1 MSADPRLAST
11 AISVDAQPI
20 TARGRW
26 MGFLRAV
33 ARNPS
38 GQIAL
43 GFVVLIVG
51 AALLA
56 PVLVHYDPTST
67 DLTNVNLP
75 PLGLKGGTAA
85 HPLGTDNFGRDLL
98 ARLIYGSRTSLF
110 IGIFAASVAATLG
123 SVLGLLA
130 GYYDRTLGP
139 FLLRL
144 AEIQFSLP
152 FTVVALA
159 VIAVYG
165 PGLRN
170 LLILLSVVGWA
181 GYARTIAVSVSQA
194 NRMDFVTAARLQG
207 AGTLRVLFR
216 HILPNVWGP
225 IIVLWSTSAGVL
237 ILAESGLSFIG
248 LGVQAPQFSWG
259 SMLAEA
265 QSALRTQW
273 WEAIFPGLALTF
285 TVVSF
290 NLIGDAIRDALNV
303 RLASR

>member
-1 MSADPRLAST
+1 MSADPRLAAS
-11 AISVDAQPI
+11 A
-20 TARGRW
+20 ARLEKAPLNSSQRRLQ
-26 MGFLRAV
+26 FLRAV
-33 ARNPS
+33 TRYRS
-38 GQIAL
+38 GQIAIAFIV
-43 GFVVLIVG
+43 FVVG
-51 AALLA
+51 LA
-56 PVLVHYDPTST
+56 VSAPLFIHYDPTSV
-67 DLTNVNLP
+67 DLTSANVP
-75 PLGLKGGTAA
+75 PLGFGGHIA
-85 HPLGTDNFGRDLL
+85 HPLGTDAFGRDLL

-110 IGIFAASVAATLG
+110 IGLVAASVSASLG
-123 SVLGLLA
+123 SSLGLLA
-130 GYYDRTLGP
+130 GYYDRRLGP

-159 VIAVYG
+159 IIAVYG
-165 PGLRN
+165 PGLKN

-207 AGTLRVLFR
+207 AGTVRILLR

-259 SMLAEA
+259 SMLAES
-265 QSALRTQW
+265 QSALRSQW
-273 WEAIFPGLALTF
+273 WEAVFPGIALTL

-290 NLIGDAIRDALNV
+290 NLLGDSIRDALNV
-303 RLASR
+303 RLGRR

>member
-1 MSADPRLAST
+1 VSAEPGFAATASRL
-11 AISVDAQPI
+11 DAAPL
-20 TARGRW
+20 GRAQRRLQ
-26 MGFLRAV
+26 FFRAV
-33 ARNPS
+33 FRNRS
-38 GQIAL
+38 GQIAVGFIALVVTL
-43 GFVVLIVG
+43 GV
-51 AALLA
+51 LA
-56 PVLVHYDPTST
+56 PVLIHYDPTST
-67 DLTNVNLP
+67 DFTIVGLP
-75 PLGLKGGTAA
+75 PLGLGGSLA
-85 HPLGTDNFGRDLL
+85 HPLGTDQFGRDLL

-110 IGIFAASVAATLG
+110 IGLVAASVSASLG
-123 SVLGLLA
+123 TILGLLA
-130 GYYDRTLGP
+130 GYYDRRLGP

-207 AGTLRVLFR
+207 AGMARILFR

-259 SMLAEA
+259 SMLAES
-265 QSALRTQW
+265 QGSLRTQW

-290 NLIGDAIRDALNV
+290 NLLGDSIRDALNV
-303 RLASR
+303 RLANR

>member
-1 MSADPRLAST
+1 
-11 AISVDAQPI
+11 V
-20 TARGRW
+20 
-26 MGFLRAV
+26 
-33 ARNPS
+33 
-38 GQIAL
+38 
-43 GFVVLIVG
+43 
-51 AALLA
+51 LA
-56 PVLVHYDPTST
+56 PVLIHYDPTST
-67 DLTNVNLP
+67 DFTIVGLP
-75 PLGLKGGTAA
+75 PLGLGGSLA
-85 HPLGTDNFGRDLL
+85 HPLGTDQFGRDLL

-110 IGIFAASVAATLG
+110 IGLVAASVSASLG
-123 SVLGLLA
+123 TILGLLA
-130 GYYDRTLGP
+130 GYYDRRLGP

-207 AGTLRVLFR
+207 AGMARILFR

-259 SMLAEA
+259 SMLAES
-265 QSALRTQW
+265 QGSLRTQW

-290 NLIGDAIRDALNV
+290 NLLGDSIRDALNV
-303 RLASR
+303 RLANR

>member
-1 MSADPRLAST
+1 MSADPRVATASAPLEKT
-11 AISVDAQPI
+11 PPGRAQ
-20 TARGRW
+20 RRLH
-26 MGFLRAV
+26 FVRAV
-33 ARNPS
+33 LRNRS
-38 GQIAL
+38 GQIAVAFV
-43 GFVVLIVG
+43 GFIV
-51 AALLA
+51 AVALLA
-56 PVLVHYDPTST
+56 PVLVRYDPTST
-67 DLTNVNLP
+67 DLSIADLP
-75 PLGLKGGTAA
+75 PIGLGGHLA
-85 HPLGTDNFGRDLL
+85 HPLGTDKFGRDLL

-110 IGIFAASVAATLG
+110 IGIVAASVSASLGTL
-123 SVLGLLA
+123 LGLLA
-130 GYYDRTLGP
+130 GYYDRHLGP

-144 AEIQFSLP
+144 AEVQFSLP

-170 LLILLSVVGWA
+170 LLILLSVIGWA

-194 NRMDFVTAARLQG
+194 NRMDFVTAGRLQG
-207 AGTLRVLFR
+207 AGAVRILFR

-259 SMLAEA
+259 SMLAES
-265 QSALRTQW
+265 QSALRTDW
-273 WEAIFPGLALTF
+273 WEAIFPGIALTL

-290 NLIGDAIRDALNV
+290 NLLGDSIRDALNV
-303 RLASR
+303 RLANR